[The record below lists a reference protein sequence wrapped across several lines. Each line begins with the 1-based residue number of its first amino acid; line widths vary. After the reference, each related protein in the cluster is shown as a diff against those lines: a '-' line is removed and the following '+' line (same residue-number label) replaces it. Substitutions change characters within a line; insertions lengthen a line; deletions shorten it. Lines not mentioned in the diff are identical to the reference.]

1 MLFTADCIL
10 CNYKA
15 SLSAIRELTSDEESV
30 RGLIADIMAI
40 PAMRG
45 LDWNLTSP
53 EVFEL
58 AFRKIMATL
67 DNTDPFKSM
76 KARQNEKGMQLYA
89 WLKSL
94 VNESD
99 DPLSMALNLAIIGNS
114 LDLLWSEGCV
124 NVEPIIRDR
133 LGTPVPA
140 DNVLALTERLQ
151 SSELVVYLGDNA
163 GEVVFDKLLIETMK
177 SRIDAEIIFVV
188 RSVPILNDVTL
199 EDAYIAGIHEV
210 ATVMENGIDGP
221 VPGTIVARCSE
232 EVRNLIH
239 RADIII
245 SKGGGNFD
253 SMEEE
258 KDLLYKICFML
269 MCKCKPYHD
278 YFNTDLYYPILSKCS
293 A

>member
-30 RGLIADIMAI
+30 KGLIADIMEI

-58 AFRKIMATL
+58 AFRKIMTTL
-67 DNTDPFKSM
+67 DYTDPFKSM
-76 KARQNEKGMQLYA
+76 KARQNEKGIQLYE

-94 VNESD
+94 VDESE
-99 DPLSMALNLAIIGNS
+99 DPLPMALNLAIIGNS

-133 LGTPVPA
+133 LSTPVPA
-140 DNVLALTERLQ
+140 DNVLALTKRLQ

-177 SRIDAEIIFVV
+177 SRINAEIVFVV

-199 EDAYIAGIHEV
+199 EDAYTAGIHEV

-258 KDLLYKICFML
+258 KDLLHKICFML

-278 YFNTDLYYPILSKCS
+278 YFDTELYHPILSKCS